1 MRNTRSMVD
10 QNIKFEANLFVANFL
25 NTNVGSNRE
34 ELNQFLNFAVQQAA
48 RRAAVRT
55 LTEELAKF
63 IEDNIKA
70 CLPPHSLGYIRNL
83 DFELQTVGIASAAAV
98 SLFKKQAAETTDKK
112 WNGWTAV
119 CNSVHR
125 KLNGRVLTCK
135 GNDYRIVK
143 RRNVL
148 YITELGATHE

>member
-1 MRNTRSMVD
+1 M
-10 QNIKFEANLFVANFL
+10 
-25 NTNVGSNRE
+25 
-34 ELNQFLNFAVQQAA
+34 
-48 RRAAVRT
+48 
-55 LTEELAKF
+55 
-63 IEDNIKA
+63 
-70 CLPPHSLGYIRNL
+70 PPHSLGYIRNL